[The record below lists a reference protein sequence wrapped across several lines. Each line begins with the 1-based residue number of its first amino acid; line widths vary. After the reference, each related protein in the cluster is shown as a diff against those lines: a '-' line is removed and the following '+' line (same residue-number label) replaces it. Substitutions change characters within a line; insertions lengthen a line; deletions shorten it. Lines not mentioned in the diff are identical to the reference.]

1 MRQESHDKSKTKGLQ
16 AAIHPGEIL
25 LEEFLKPNGINP
37 HRLSL
42 ALRVPQNRISQIIE
56 GRRAISAD
64 TALRLGRYFGMDPE
78 FWLRLQASYD
88 ICTARRQH
96 QAAIDRDVQPLNAG
110 T

>member
-1 MRQESHDKSKTKGLQ
+1 MSSTKISL
-16 AAIHPGEIL
+16 APIHPGEIL

-42 ALRVPQNRISQIIE
+42 ALRVPQNRISQIVD
-56 GRRAISAD
+56 GRRAITAD

-88 ICTARRQH
+88 IRTARRQH
-96 QAAIDRDVQPLNAG
+96 QAAINRDVQPLNG
-110 T
+110 